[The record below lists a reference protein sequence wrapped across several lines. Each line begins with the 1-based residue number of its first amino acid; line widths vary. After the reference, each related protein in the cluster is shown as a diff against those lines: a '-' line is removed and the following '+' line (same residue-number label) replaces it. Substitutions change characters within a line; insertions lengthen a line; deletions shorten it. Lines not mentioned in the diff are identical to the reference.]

1 MSNIKIRN
9 LDSATNEQIIS
20 GNYLPIALNSDQGQP
35 QLTKKATFGQVVSG
49 GITGYSGDASYIRFT
64 NGLSGDINS
73 SLITTNEI
81 NSNFINSDS
90 ITTNGITCNGN
101 INIDGY
107 ITSNGDIS
115 TNNSIGYTSDTQLN
129 RFMFASIDRMAIG
142 TDMFLSF
149 ESRNSLAGGTIGNGP
164 LITTSSD
171 NQSLLFSHHLNASTA
186 GHETEFRF
194 LGRLNIQRQ
203 PNAVG
208 SADFSIGL
216 VRDSDSV
223 WERWLFQTYS
233 DEAQNTSLLH
243 ISPQNNLTNKQV
255 LFGSPDNTLTVSVY
269 GNFSTSDN
277 IHSDGTVTA
286 SAGKPFKIPHPL
298 IEGKDLM
305 HIAVESPRADLI
317 YRGKAK
323 MNKGKADIEI
333 NSYIGLSEGTI
344 QSLIKDDVQI
354 FLQNNSGWDLVKGSF
369 KGSTLSIISNNESCE
384 DEIDWMIISERKDDS
399 YINSYLTDDKGNF
412 ILEPDSKTQGQ

>member
-9 LDSATNEQIIS
+9 LDTATNEQIIS
-20 GNYLPIALNSDQGQP
+20 GNYLPIALNSDQGQA

-73 SLITTNEI
+73 SLITTNQI

-107 ITSNGDIS
+107 IQSDGDIS
-115 TNNSIGYTSDTQLN
+115 TDHSIGYTSSIAPN
-129 RFMFASIDRMAIG
+129 KFAFATADRIAIG
-142 TDMFLSF
+142 TEMYLSF
-149 ESRNSLAGGTIGNGP
+149 ESRASLAGGPIGNGP
-164 LITTSSD
+164 LIDVTSD
-171 NQSLLFSHHLNASTA
+171 RQTLIFRHHLDASTA
-186 GHETEFRF
+186 GHETEFRY
-194 LGRLNIQRQ
+194 LGQLNIRRQ
-203 PNAVG
+203 PEAVG
-208 SADFSIGL
+208 AATFSIGIM
-216 VRDSDSV
+216 RDNDNV
-223 WERWLFQTYS
+223 LERWLFQTHS
-233 DEAQNTSLLH
+233 DAAQDTSLLH
-243 ISPQNNLTNKQV
+243 IHPQNNLTNKQV
-255 LFGSPDNTLTVSVY
+255 LFGSPATTVTASVY
-269 GNFSTSDN
+269 GNLSASEN
-277 IHSDGTVTA
+277 IHADGTVTA

-333 NSYIGLSEGTI
+333 NSYIGVSEGTV

-354 FLQNNSGWDLVKGSF
+354 FLQNNSGWDPVKGSF
-369 KGSTLSIISNNESCE
+369 KGSTLSIVSNNESCE
-384 DEIDWMIISERKDDS
+384 DEIDWMIVSERKDDS

-412 ILEPDSKTQGQ
+412 ILEPNSKS